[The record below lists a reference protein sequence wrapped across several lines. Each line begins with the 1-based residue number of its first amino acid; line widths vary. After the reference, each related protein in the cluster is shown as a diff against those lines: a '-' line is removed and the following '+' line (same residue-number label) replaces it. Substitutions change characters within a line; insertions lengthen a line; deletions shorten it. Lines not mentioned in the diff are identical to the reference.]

1 MPLRKQPQMQT
12 VILMTCRP
20 TIGCARRDNIGFCMQ
35 NAKPTGIL
43 NGKNDDE
50 NIRNEFTNY
59 YEN

>member
-1 MPLRKQPQMQT
+1 
-12 VILMTCRP
+12 
-20 TIGCARRDNIGFCMQ
+20 MQ

-50 NIRNEFTNY
+50 NIINEFTNY

>member
-1 MPLRKQPQMQT
+1 
-12 VILMTCRP
+12 
-20 TIGCARRDNIGFCMQ
+20 MQ
-35 NAKPTGIL
+35 NAKQTGIL